1 MKELIYL
8 RNQVEE
14 FFESKQYKES
24 CRKRYRQTWN
34 RLADFMATNKKVY
47 YTPQIGKD
55 FLLEWHN
62 GKNYNELTDRQKERY
77 RHIYVLSDLII
88 YGRVRR
94 CVRQNKIYEFKGEL
108 GIHFNQFIEFHRND
122 RTPFSL
128 RRYEER
134 IFTLYEFLLSRNK
147 TLGNLT
153 TPLVIQFVKKL
164 DDVKTPCSRDNTIMT
179 LRVFFRFL
187 CEHKVLP
194 ENIPEKWISLLK
206 FKKVHGKKIPSI
218 YTKEEVDAILNAID
232 RANPQGKRDYAMALL
247 AARYGLRVSDIIGLR
262 FRNIIWDENKIV
274 IVQQK
279 TKKKV
284 TLPLS
289 EEVGTA
295 IIDYLK
301 NGRPNIDLP
310 YVFITVMA
318 PYRELSSNILCA
330 NISEWMRSAGIN
342 STGKKRGP
350 HALRHSLAT
359 NLLATNNPIPVISKI
374 LGHTTTES
382 TTTYTKVSID
392 MLRQCALDVPF
403 IPSTIYE
410 DIYD

>member
-1 MKELIYL
+1 ME
-8 RNQVEE
+8 
-14 FFESKQYKES
+14 
-24 CRKRYRQTWN
+24 
-34 RLADFMATNKKVY
+34 
-47 YTPQIGKD
+47 
-55 FLLEWHN
+55 
-62 GKNYNELTDRQKERY
+62 
-77 RHIYVLSDLII
+77 
-88 YGRVRR
+88 
-94 CVRQNKIYEFKGEL
+94 
-108 GIHFNQFIEFHRND
+108 
-122 RTPFSL
+122 
-128 RRYEER
+128 
-134 IFTLYEFLLSRNK
+134 
-147 TLGNLT
+147 
-153 TPLVIQFVKKL
+153 
-164 DDVKTPCSRDNTIMT
+164 
-179 LRVFFRFL
+179 
-187 CEHKVLP
+187 
-194 ENIPEKWISLLK
+194 
-206 FKKVHGKKIPSI
+206 KIPSI

-359 NLLATNNPIPVISKI
+359 NLLATNNPIPVISEI